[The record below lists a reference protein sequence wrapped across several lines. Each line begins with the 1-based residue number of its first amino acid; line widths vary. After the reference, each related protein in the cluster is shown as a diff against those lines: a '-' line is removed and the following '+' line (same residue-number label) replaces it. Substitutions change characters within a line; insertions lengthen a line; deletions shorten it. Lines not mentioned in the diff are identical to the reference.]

1 MSSYFRESRN
11 VELSLLYYLTTC
23 FTADWSGITT
33 LKTFANVYAKD
44 IVIPIVCARLAQ
56 TTTSRQEIGADT
68 LYNKYLC
75 IIDIFASSDAQRLD
89 LADYI
94 KDKLKTGWIHYDHS
108 HASGDNTTLVR
119 TANGRDYIVDFIN
132 DSKVEIY
139 GSVDNKDKCRHSIS
153 ISVRKSS

>member
-23 FTADWSGITT
+23 FASDWSGITT

-44 IVIPIVCARLAQ
+44 IAIPVVCVRLAQ

-94 KDKLKTGWIHYDHS
+94 KDKLKTGWVHYDHS
-108 HASGDNTTLVR
+108 HMSGDHTTLDR
-119 TANGRDYIVDFIN
+119 TANGRDYIVDFVN
-132 DSKVEIY
+132 DSKIDVY
-139 GSVDNKDKCRHSIS
+139 GSSDEKDKCRHSIS
-153 ISVRKSS
+153 ISVRKST